1 MNVPL
6 SVGRAR
12 SLAALQEA
20 GESGYLVV
28 ATQKSPETEEP
39 TLADL
44 HPIACIVRIVR
55 VVDAR
60 GQARQALVMGLA
72 RTRLAPATAGPKNA
86 LRARIEPV
94 VEATTPT
101 AEAEAARARVVELA
115 HRVIDLRDD
124 YPDEWKNLV
133 AQVPSPGLLADLIA
147 SNVGLA
153 TDERVALLNE
163 PDPVRRLWRVAS
175 ALEREVTI
183 AETQKALRAEQGP
196 EEVDPKRR

>member
-6 SVGRAR
+6 SVGRPR
-12 SLAALQEA
+12 SLAALEEA
-20 GESGYLVV
+20 GSGGFLLV
-28 ATQKSPETEEP
+28 ATQRDPETEEP
-39 TLADL
+39 ALADL

-72 RTRLAPATAGPKNA
+72 RSRLAPAPDGPKNA
-86 LRARIEPV
+86 LRARIEPL
-94 VEATTPT
+94 VESVQPS
-101 AEAEAARARVVELA
+101 AESEAARARVVELA

-133 AQVPSPGLLADLIA
+133 AQIPTPGLLADLIA
-147 SNVGLA
+147 SNVGLS

-163 PDPVRRLWRVAS
+163 PDSVRRLWRVAS